1 MDLFATALPAL
12 SEAFGMIL
20 QPAVLGYL
28 ILGVCMGLCIGVFPG
43 LGGIAGL
50 SLLLPFMFGMEPL
63 YGLALMVGMVAV
75 VPTSDTFASVLMGI
89 PGSSAS
95 QATVLDGFPLAK
107 KGQAARA
114 LSAAFASSLF
124 GGLLGAAFLTFFILA
139 ARPIVL
145 AFQTPELLMV
155 TIFGLSMVGILAGR
169 VAIKGIAAACLGLLI
184 GTIGEGRSSGELR
197 MIPNSWMRGDS
208 EMWSGWLPEGLA
220 TRLNAFTSDLQFE
233 LFQYLGDGFKL
244 VIVGLAIFAIPE
256 IVALLRQDKAI
267 SDRQVLGG
275 GWMTGVRD
283 WASNIWLSVRCS
295 LIGVAVGVIPGLGGS
310 VVDWI
315 AYGHAVQTSKDKS
328 QFGSGDIRGVIGPES
343 SNNAKEGGGLVPTL
357 LFGIPGSGS
366 MAIFI
371 SGIALLGTGQ
381 IEVGPSMINNNLNF
395 TYAIVWL
402 LALANVVGTLIC
414 IAASGGIARLTNIR
428 FALLA
433 PFLFMIITFAAFQS
447 RQEIWDLVALFGIGL
462 LGILLRRF
470 DWSRPAFL
478 IGFVLAAP
486 AERYTNQAYQLASS
500 RFRQGME
507 EGLSYVFSPIVI
519 VLIIITLLSVVVGLR
534 QAKNIQAEGAV
545 QTGGKRAPLIFLL
558 VITGYVALA
567 YWNAASIPDFAR
579 ADRVFPVF
587 VATIALIGCAV
598 LLVQMRLKPETD
610 PLFADR
616 ETEDREANSYGLW
629 ATLAW
634 FGGLLVAT
642 SLVGFILA
650 LAGFL
655 FLFIRFRSG
664 QSLTF
669 SLLYTAAGI
678 AFICAMAASLNRD
691 FPPGLLQGYLDLPWP
706 FT

>member
-1 MDLFATALPAL
+1 MDLFATAMPAL

-20 QPAVLGYL
+20 QIHVMGYL
-28 ILGVCMGLCIGVFPG
+28 ILGVVMGLCIGVFPG

-63 YGLALMVGMVAV
+63 TGLALMVGMVAV

-124 GGLLGAAFLTFFILA
+124 GGVLGATFLTFFILA

-145 AFQTPELLMV
+145 LFQTPELLMV

-169 VAIKGIAAACLGLLI
+169 VAIKGIVAAGLGLLI
-184 GTIGEGRSSGELR
+184 GTIGEGSSAGALR
-197 MIPNSWMRGDS
+197 MSTFDTPYLMD
-208 EMWSGWLPEGLA
+208 GL
-220 TRLNAFTSDLQFE
+220 
-233 LFQYLGDGFKL
+233 KL

-256 IVALLRQDKAI
+256 IIALLRQDKAI

-275 GWMTGVRD
+275 GWAEGIKD
-283 WASNIWLSVRCS
+283 WWANKWLSVRCS

-315 AYGHAVQTSKDKS
+315 AYGHTVQTAKDRS
-328 QFGSGDIRGVIGPES
+328 QFGKGDIRGVIGPES

-371 SGIALLGTGQ
+371 SGVALLGTGQ

-402 LALANVVGTLIC
+402 LALANVVGTIIC
-414 IAASGGIARLTNIR
+414 IIASGGIARLTNIR

-433 PFLFMIITFAAFQS
+433 PFLFMIIAFAAFQS
-447 RQEIWDLVALFGIGL
+447 RQSIWDLVALFGIGI
-462 LGILLRRF
+462 LGIMMRRF

-478 IGFVLAAP
+478 IGFVLASP
-486 AERYTNQAYQLASS
+486 AERYTNQAFQIARS
-500 RFRQGME
+500 RFRRSFE
-507 EGLSYVFSPIVI
+507 EGIDYIFSPIVI
-519 VLIIITLLSVVVGLR
+519 VLIIITLLSIVVGLR
-534 QAKNIQAEGAV
+534 QAKNIQAEGDV
-545 QTGGKRAPLIFLL
+545 NSGGKRAPLIFLL
-558 VITGYVALA
+558 LVTGYIGLA
-567 YWNAASIPDFAR
+567 YWNAAAIPDYAMM
-579 ADRVFPVF
+579 DRVFPVF
-587 VATIALIGCAV
+587 VATVALIGCAV
-598 LLVQMRLKPETD
+598 LLIQMRLVPETN

-616 ETEDREANSYGLW
+616 EVEDKELNTHGLW
-629 ATLAW
+629 PTMAW
-634 FGGLLVAT
+634 FAALLVAT
-642 SLVGFILA
+642 ALFGFILA

-655 FLFIRFRSG
+655 FCFIRFRAGKSVQFAG
-664 QSLTF
+664 I
-669 SLLYTAAGI
+669 YTAVGI

-691 FPPGLLQGYLDLPWP
+691 FPPGLLQSFVDLPWP
-706 FT
+706 LT